1 MLEIIYA
8 IIGAI
13 IITILVYLDN
23 KLFDT
28 IRKNKHKWFYIRLFI
43 ISFGIIWLVFF
54 ILNKKDELKNLVGGN
69 SSNMRIDLDDINTG
83 LPKF

>member
-69 SSNMRIDLDDINTG
+69 NSNMRIDLDDINKR